1 MKSVDRSG
9 QVMIEFI
16 LGIVIVLLPLSFLLG
31 FWFYIQEKK
40 TQCALIVF
48 QQARIQLLRT
58 HASVDH
64 SLRCGPTFEHIHLSS
79 LEDLDQ
85 NKGGLGIQDL
95 LDEVSQLSERLSQF
109 SQSAQVQASSNSS
122 NEPKI

>member
-1 MKSVDRSG
+1 
-9 QVMIEFI
+9 MIEFI
-16 LGIVIVLLPLSFLLG
+16 LGILIVLLPLSYFLG

-40 TQCALIVF
+40 TQCALITF

-58 HASVDH
+58 HTSVNH
-64 SLRCGPTFEHIHLSS
+64 SLRCGPTFERIHLST

-85 NKGGLGIQDL
+85 NKGELGIRDL
-95 LDEVSQLSERLSQF
+95 LNEASQLSERLSQF
-109 SQSAQVQASSNSS
+109 LQSAQVQASSNSS